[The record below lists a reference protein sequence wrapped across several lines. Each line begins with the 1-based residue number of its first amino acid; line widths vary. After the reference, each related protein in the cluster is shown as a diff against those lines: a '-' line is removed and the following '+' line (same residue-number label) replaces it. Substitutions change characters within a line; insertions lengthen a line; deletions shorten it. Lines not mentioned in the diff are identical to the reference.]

1 MTALTMPRPTLEA
14 LADATRTRLPWREP
28 RTPDTH
34 QAVPRLLVDALATFG
49 APDVLVDLDLAV
61 RAGGQLRSWQR
72 LRGDRVT
79 AVSAAGPDL
88 LELMWLDARHWDD
101 QLARA
106 ATVTPPDVGP
116 PPAPETEVPFELLV
130 TGRAGHRLG
139 RSAGRL
145 RATVAGR
152 RAVGLLSWVLYADG
166 WRELTPYVDRGV
178 PMVRVR
184 AVAPGDLGARVTRLA
199 QGARS

>member
-28 RTPDTH
+28 RTPASH

-61 RAGGQLRSWQR
+61 RGGGQLRSWQR

-79 AVSAAGPDL
+79 TLSAAGSDA
-88 LELMWLDARHWDD
+88 LELAWFDGHHWDA
-101 QLARA
+101 QLSRA
-106 ATVTPPDVGP
+106 ATVAAPDVGP
-116 PPAPETEVPFELLV
+116 PPPPATEAPFELLV

-145 RATVAGR
+145 RVVVAGR
-152 RAVGLLSWVLYADG
+152 RGVGLLSWVLYGDG
-166 WRELTPYVDRGV
+166 WRELTPYVERGAA
-178 PMVRVR
+178 MVRVR
-184 AVAPGDLGARVTRLA
+184 AVDPGDLGARVARLVR
-199 QGARS
+199 GARP